1 MNWPAINL
9 MVDAIRTR
17 IATTMMH
24 AREIEENLLC
34 LQMPIL
40 QTQRL
45 QRTSLPGNLE
55 LVHEYPSYI

>member
-1 MNWPAINL
+1 
-9 MVDAIRTR
+9 
-17 IATTMMH
+17 MH

-55 LVHEYPSYI
+55 LVHEYPTCRKEKVIRSLLNE